1 MISSKEE
8 ITDLRMKQIPQTFII
23 LQKKKKIIYDSEK
36 PGTI

>member
-23 LQKKKKIIYDSEK
+23 SQKIIYDSEK